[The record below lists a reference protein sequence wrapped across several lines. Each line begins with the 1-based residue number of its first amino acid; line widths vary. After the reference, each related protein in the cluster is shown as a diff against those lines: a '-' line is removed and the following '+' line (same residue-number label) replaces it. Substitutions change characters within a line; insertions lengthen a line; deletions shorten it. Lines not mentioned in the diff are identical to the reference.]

1 MSETSPVRRCGFV
14 ALVGAPNAGKSTLLN
29 SLVGAKVSI
38 VTPKPQTTRMR
49 VRGVAMRGEAQIVF
63 VDTPGIFAPKRRL
76 DQAMVAAAWAGAG
89 EADLIALI
97 VDATQRD
104 PDMFDE
110 IAKALGKLAPRKIL
124 ILNKVDAVK
133 PESLLTLSA
142 KLIQKL
148 GFERTFM
155 VSALR
160 GDGVEDFLSHC
171 AESVP
176 SGPWHFP
183 EDQLTDLSLALTAAE
198 LTREKLFLKTH
209 QEIPY
214 SATVEPEKFETRED
228 GSYVIHQVIV
238 VAREAH
244 KKIVVGKGGQA
255 IRAIGEAARKE
266 LEAIFDVKVHL
277 FLFVK
282 VRENWADDPARFADM
297 GLEFPR

>member
-97 VDATQRD
+97 VDATQRE

-110 IAKALGKLAPRKIL
+110 ITKALSKLAPRKIL

-142 KLIQKL
+142 KLNQKL

-160 GDGVEDFLSHC
+160 GDGVEDFLSYC

-238 VAREAH
+238 VARDAH

>member
-142 KLIQKL
+142 KLNQKL

-160 GDGVEDFLSHC
+160 GDGVEDFLSYC

-176 SGPWHFP
+176 LGPWHFP

-266 LEAIFDVKVHL
+266 LEGIFEVKVHL

>member
-142 KLIQKL
+142 KLNQKL

-160 GDGVEDFLSHC
+160 GDGVEDFLSYC

-266 LEAIFDVKVHL
+266 LEGIFDVKVHL